1 MSDFPET
8 PPRRGDFPVLWP
20 ITTRWEDN
28 DVYGHINNVVHYSWF
43 DTAVNGWLMR
53 ATGGDI
59 RDLPAIGLV
68 AETACRYLS
77 ELNFPDAV
85 EVGIALR
92 RLGKSSVTYQLAV
105 FGNGG
110 DEPASLGRFVH
121 VYVDRDTH
129 RSTPVPAAIR
139 DALKTLHA

>member
-1 MSDFPET
+1 VSDFPET